1 MKKYIQSTTIKSLI
15 TATAVLGFVAVPF
28 IQAQD
33 GQTVIK
39 TERTPL
45 GVEVTKTFVDGYQV
59 PSEYRT
65 YFTDFPT
72 IEEKD
77 VVVRYQNGRAYY
89 VNSNDWKIVRVVELD
104 SSVKLAKED
113 SVFVEGYVIPEDRR
127 TNFIEVPNPE
137 EETSVRY
144 YNNTAYYMNSDYEIV
159 RTVKLSR

>member
-1 MKKYIQSTTIKSLI
+1 MKRYIQNTTIKSLV
-15 TATAVLGFVAVPF
+15 TATAVLGFIAVPF

-33 GQTVIK
+33 GQTITK

-45 GVEVTKTFVDGYQV
+45 GTEVTKTFVDGYQV
-59 PSEYRT
+59 PNEYHT

-72 IEEKD
+72 VEEKD

-89 VNSNDWKIVRVVELD
+89 VNSNDWKIVRVVDLD
-104 SSVKLAKED
+104 SSMKAEKED

-137 EETSVRY
+137 EEVSVRY

-159 RTVKLSR
+159 RTVNLTR